1 MAFSATRVTVTNAA
15 TEIVRAVGHMN
26 VTIRNR
32 GTASVMVGSS
42 ANTASNGFELESGA
56 SVGLQLW
63 PGEVIYG
70 ITAATSER
78 VDVAKS
84 GQTS

>member
-1 MAFSATRVTVTNAA
+1 MAFSATRVTVTTGA
-15 TEIVRAVGHMN
+15 TEIVRAVGHTN

-32 GTASVMVGSS
+32 GTASVFLGSAS
-42 ANTASNGFELESGA
+42 NTSSNGFELEAGA
-56 SVGLQLW
+56 TIGLQIW

-84 GQTS
+84 GQAS